1 MRRLSY
7 YFNETLNSLRR
18 QGLMVFAAVS
28 TVFISLFLFGG
39 ALLIGKEVNL
49 ILDYT
54 TEKVQVAVFLQDTI
68 SEADRTRLTTM
79 LEQMPEVESVRYESK
94 GEAYQRFLK
103 IFQSEPAITHNVGKD
118 AIPASFQV
126 KLKDPS
132 KFNVVAARLSGQPG
146 IESIRDNRD
155 ILSKFFAVARI
166 LRLGAFIAGV
176 VVLLASATLIANTV
190 RMGVFARRKRVG
202 IMRLVGATN
211 WFIRFPFLLEGA
223 VEGLVGSVA
232 AVVTLFILRRL
243 FFNSF
248 HNYILF
254 WPVIPSST
262 LWWPYVPILCLIGV
276 SVAIFSSFVAMRRF
290 LEV

>member
-7 YFNETLNSLRR
+7 YFNETVGSLRR

-68 SEADRTRLTTM
+68 SDGDRSRLQTM
-79 LEQMPEVESVRYESK
+79 LQDMPEVDSVRYESK
-94 GEAYQRFLK
+94 QQAYQRFLQ
-103 IFQSEPAITHNVGKD
+103 IFKSEPAITHNVGQD

-126 KLKDPS
+126 RLKDPS
-132 KFNVVAARLSGQPG
+132 KFNVVAARLAGQPG
-146 IESIRDNRD
+146 IQSIRDNRD

-166 LRLGAFIAGV
+166 LRLGAFIAGI
-176 VVLLASATLIANTV
+176 VVLASAATLIANTV
-190 RMGVFARRKRVG
+190 RMGVFARRKEIG

-211 WFIRFPFLLEGA
+211 WFIRIPFLIEGA
-223 VEGLVGSVA
+223 IEGLIGSGA
-232 AVVTLFILRRL
+232 AIITLFVLRRL
-243 FFNSF
+243 FFNSI

-254 WPVIPSST
+254 WPVIPTSEVV
-262 LWWPYVPILCLIGV
+262 LYVPILCGIGV
-276 SVAIFSSFVAMRRF
+276 AVSLLASFVAMRRF

>member
-7 YFNETLNSLRR
+7 YFNETINSLRR

-54 TEKVQVAVFLQDTI
+54 TEKVQVAVFLQD
-68 SEADRTRLTTM
+68 SVSNADRTRLYNM
-79 LEQMPEVESVRYESK
+79 LQQMPEVASVRYESK
-94 GEAYQRFLK
+94 QEAYQRFK
-103 IFQSEPAITHNVGKD
+103 QIFKSEHAITQNVTAQ

-126 KLKDPS
+126 RLKDPS
-132 KFNVVAARLSGQPG
+132 KFSVVAARLTGQPG
-146 IESIRDNRD
+146 IENIRDNRD
-155 ILSKFFAVARI
+155 ILNKFFAVARI
-166 LRLGAFIAGV
+166 LRLGALIAGV
-176 VVLLASATLIANTV
+176 VVLASAATLIGNTV
-190 RMGVFARRKRVG
+190 RMGVFARRKEIG

-211 WFIRFPFLLEGA
+211 WFIRIPFLIEGA
-223 VEGLVGSVA
+223 IEGLIGSGA
-232 AVVTLFILRRL
+232 AIITLFVLRRL
-243 FFNSF
+243 FFNSI

-254 WPVIPSST
+254 WPVIPTSEVV
-262 LWWPYVPILCLIGV
+262 LYIPILVGIGMA
-276 SVAIFSSFVAMRRF
+276 VAILASFVAMRRF

>member
-7 YFNETLNSLRR
+7 YFNETVNSLRR

-68 SEADRTRLTTM
+68 SDGDRSRLQTM
-79 LEQMPEVESVRYESK
+79 LQDMPEVDSVRYESK
-94 GEAYQRFLK
+94 QEAYRRFLQ
-103 IFQSEPAITHNVGKD
+103 IFKGEPAITNNVTAD

-126 KLKDPS
+126 KLRDPS
-132 KFNVVAARLSGQPG
+132 KFDVVAARLSGQPG

-166 LRLGAFIAGV
+166 LRLGAFIAGI
-176 VVLLASATLIANTV
+176 VVLAAAATLIGNTV
-190 RMGVFARRKRVG
+190 RMGVFARRKEIG

-211 WFIRFPFLLEGA
+211 WFIRIPFIIEALIQSMIGA
-223 VEGLVGSVA
+223 GAAIITLVI
-232 AVVTLFILRRL
+232 FRRVFL
-243 FFNSF
+243 NSI
-248 HNYILF
+248 HNSIAFL
-254 WPVIPSST
+254 PVIPASD
-262 LWWPYVPILCLIGV
+262 LYVMIPVLLGIGV
-276 SVAIFSSFVAMRRF
+276 VVAMLASFIAMRRF